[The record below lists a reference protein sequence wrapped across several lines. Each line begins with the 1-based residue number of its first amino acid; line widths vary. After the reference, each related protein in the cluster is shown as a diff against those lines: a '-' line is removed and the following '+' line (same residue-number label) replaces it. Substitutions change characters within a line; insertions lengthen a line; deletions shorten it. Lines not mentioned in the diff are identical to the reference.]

1 MTKKSSYFSHI
12 VLLESLWASLSIV
25 IVVVLHKIID
35 MVIMSKIDD
44 EKSLDYIYELYFS
57 FEYYVFIILLIILL
71 IVGSFYIQKRGFD
84 KYREYFVSGLD
95 YLSGEN
101 SEIIPF
107 HESLSDERISF
118 INIRKHYDEMEKE
131 YELAFREKTDLLTYL
146 AHDIKTPLSNLL
158 GYASLLNDE
167 EELTKEQQKKFK
179 KVIYENAKFLN
190 SLTEDFFSYLKFN
203 LNEIPLNI
211 SEVNLELFFKQWGE
225 ERKLTLDE
233 NSISI
238 DFIGT
243 SRKKIKTDP
252 ELLLRVMDNLLSNAR
267 KYSKSGTLINVTVKN
282 TEDTLIIKMINEV
295 EKGLNID
302 FRTMQMKFRRGDL
315 SRNRVVN
322 SGSGLG
328 LTIVNDIVKHL
339 NGNFNIYEYE
349 SKVCAEVIFKIQ

>member
-1 MTKKSSYFSHI
+1 M
-12 VLLESLWASLSIV
+12 
-25 IVVVLHKIID
+25 
-35 MVIMSKIDD
+35 
-44 EKSLDYIYELYFS
+44 
-57 FEYYVFIILLIILL
+57 
-71 IVGSFYIQKRGFD
+71 
-84 KYREYFVSGLD
+84 
-95 YLSGEN
+95 
-101 SEIIPF
+101 
-107 HESLSDERISF
+107 
-118 INIRKHYDEMEKE
+118 
-131 YELAFREKTDLLTYL
+131 
-146 AHDIKTPLSNLL
+146 
-158 GYASLLNDE
+158 
-167 EELTKEQQKKFK
+167 
-179 KVIYENAKFLN
+179 
-190 SLTEDFFSYLKFN
+190 KFN